1 MIHFPRWMSID
12 FCQTLICEAKSVGWI
27 CNLFASFQLMPC
39 FIVQLRWQW
48 FWMIFLVVGKLK
60 TAGLAD
66 WSWRCLST
74 GDFIAIYSF
83 TYKRHQCLNDAQK
96 IKWQNSRTDDN
107 PGLVVVWNKKQD
119 FDKMWDFYKACL
131 IVWLHDISCDISPAW
146 LVVMVTAAYCLILGA
161 SDDTPFCASIS
172 NV

>member
-1 MIHFPRWMSID
+1 MRSKICGLDLQFICLFSAHALLYRPIKMTVVLNDLPGHRKVKDSWACWLIFKMSIY
-12 FCQTLICEAKSVGWI
+12 C
-27 CNLFASFQLMPC
+27 
-39 FIVQLRWQW
+39 
-48 FWMIFLVVGKLK
+48 
-60 TAGLAD
+60 
-66 WSWRCLST
+66 T

-119 FDKMWDFYKACL
+119 FDKMWDIYKACL